1 MSEITEHN
9 EIIIIIIQGLFLF
22 ISEIMPFLKNEKN
35 GIIDG
40 LVKVYR
46 SECCETPEEI
56 PLSVYPPEL
65 RRDAQ
70 NCLEANYPTI

>member
-9 EIIIIIIQGLFLF
+9 EIIIIIIQGIFLF
-22 ISEIMPFLKNEKN
+22 ISEVMPFLKNEKN

-56 PLSVYPPEL
+56 PLSVFPLEL
-65 RRDAQ
+65 RLDAQ
-70 NCLEANYPTI
+70 NSLNANSLTI